1 MLKLNFHIIS
11 KEGIL
16 IYTSIMMK
24 ESPRKILSYRIRSLR
39 RAKGWTQA
47 DLADKIN
54 RSVEMVCH
62 LECGTAATK
71 LSTLQDIADALDVAF
86 YELFLP
92 ADEPSLYQS
101 FSPELVE
108 LIEELQEQDD
118 AVISALLTLFRS
130 RRTEG

>member
-1 MLKLNFHIIS
+1 MLKLNFHIIL

-39 RAKGWTQA
+39 RTKGWTQA

>member
-1 MLKLNFHIIS
+1 
-11 KEGIL
+11 
-16 IYTSIMMK
+16 MMK

-62 LECGTAATK
+62 LECGMAATK

>member
-1 MLKLNFHIIS
+1 
-11 KEGIL
+11 
-16 IYTSIMMK
+16 MMK

>member
-1 MLKLNFHIIS
+1 MLKLNFHIIL